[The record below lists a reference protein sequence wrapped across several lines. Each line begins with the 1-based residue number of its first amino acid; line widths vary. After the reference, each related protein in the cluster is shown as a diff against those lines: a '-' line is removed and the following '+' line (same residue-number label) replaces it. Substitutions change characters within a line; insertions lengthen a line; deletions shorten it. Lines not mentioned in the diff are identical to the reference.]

1 MCERVRGY
9 GWLTCF
15 AVFFFLDPWCLD
27 HTKLGRCVRTR
38 NTFPALRH
46 WCTAVA
52 HGGRVDRFADV
63 FMGSWV
69 RGCVSWYVLDGV
81 LS

>member
-15 AVFFFLDPWCLD
+15 AVFFLDPWCFD
-27 HTKLGRCVRTR
+27 HTKLGRGVRTG
-38 NTFPALRH
+38 NAFSAVRH

-52 HGGRVDRFADV
+52 HGGGVDRLVDV

-69 RGCVSWYVLDGV
+69 RGYVGWYVLDGV